1 MKTPTK
7 SKKFHKPPQCQH
19 IKTNGLQCGS
29 PALRERK
36 FCYFHQRTREL
47 HHLRKKRPEMKLYI
61 PLLEDANAVQIA
73 IQQVAEAIAEER
85 IDTKRAGLLLFA
97 FQTAACNLKNTDF
110 EPQKLREE
118 MGELS
123 EPLNPF
129 IESLAREL
137 GLSLPGMEDEDDA
150 DLASPITTEPDPVKK
165 PPTPKSPPESPAA
178 VSAG

>member
-1 MKTPTK
+1 MKPKTK
-7 SKKFHKPPQCQH
+7 HPKSFIKPPQCQH

-29 PALRERK
+29 PALREKR

-73 IQQVAEAIAEER
+73 IQQVTEAIVEER

-129 IESLAREL
+129 IESLARDL
-137 GLSLPGMEDEDDA
+137 GLKLPGMEDFDD
-150 DLASPITTEPDPVKK
+150 DLAAESSDSKK
-165 PPTPKSPPESPAA
+165 PPTVEPTSSPESSPTA
-178 VSAG
+178 SAG

>member
-1 MKTPTK
+1 MPTQN
-7 SKKFHKPPQCQH
+7 KKNFKRPPQCQH

-29 PALRERK
+29 PALREHR
-36 FCYFHQRTREL
+36 FCYFHQRTRDL
-47 HHLRKKRPEMKLYI
+47 HHLRKRRPEMRLYV

-73 IQQVAEAIAEER
+73 IQQVAEAIVEER
-85 IDTKRAGLLLFA
+85 IDPKRAGLLLFA

-129 IESLAREL
+129 IEQLARDL
-137 GLSLPGMEDEDDA
+137 GLTLPGMEPDEDNPVA
-150 DLASPITTEPDPVKK
+150 TESDPARKQ
-165 PPTPKSPPESPAA
+165 PQPAPAPPPESSAATPA
-178 VSAG
+178 G

>member
-1 MKTPTK
+1 MKAK
-7 SKKFHKPPQCQH
+7 SFIKPPQCQH

-29 PALRERK
+29 PALREHR

-47 HHLRKKRPEMKLYI
+47 HHLRRKRPEMKLYI
-61 PLLEDANAVQIA
+61 PLLEDANAVQLA
-73 IQQVAEAIAEER
+73 IQQVAEAIVEER
-85 IDTKRAGLLLFA
+85 IDPKRAGLLLFA

-137 GLSLPGMEDEDDA
+137 GLTLPGMEPDDDDVA
-150 DLASPITTEPDPVKK
+150 APLEKFESPDPKK
-165 PPTPKSPPESPAA
+165 PPAQTESPESSTAA
-178 VSAG
+178 SAG